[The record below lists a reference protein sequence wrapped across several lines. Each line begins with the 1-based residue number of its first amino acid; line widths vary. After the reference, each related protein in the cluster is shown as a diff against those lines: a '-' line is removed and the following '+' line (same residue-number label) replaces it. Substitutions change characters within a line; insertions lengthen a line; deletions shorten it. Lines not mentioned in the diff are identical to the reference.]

1 MPDISNVCR
10 NILLLICGAIVVALA
25 IFGLVTPVIIPLSPQ
40 VTQET
45 RSNFIVFTPILAVL
59 LLSSTYFY
67 LRPVHQLE
75 RLLNQEQ
82 PPPPDLAQRAR
93 TRAFSAPFYLFF
105 MPVGLV
111 ALISFLADLY
121 GLLARPDYAFALQ
134 FSYSLL
140 LIVTSAA
147 MALTISSLSRRILRP
162 VLIATADL
170 AQDVG
175 RRYEMRLRLAIVV
188 LSLNLVV
195 FFFLGVL
202 AFNLVFQAALAGTAD
217 RFRQWEHDVA
227 QAAPYLDDEALRALI
242 DGSDI
247 LQEHQAAAF
256 LSASDGHYLIPP
268 PASYRPPTTPALDE
282 LIEQDDY
289 FVLLLPVEWDGGS
302 GQLGITYTF
311 APEETPIVRNTLLIL
326 LAFGAII
333 LGLSLVTARYLA
345 DDITRDLKYVT
356 NRLLDIARRGH
367 VGAKVHTL
375 SLDEVGDLIA
385 AFDKVRE
392 TVTQQQDELN
402 QRVEHMHQLHQASL
416 ALASSVDFQQTLDRI
431 CQVAQDI
438 TASHTVT
445 LYLYN
450 PDDNLFVRASQLGYD
465 VSPDAA
471 AYIRPQGMTYS
482 VLHSRQPVLV
492 QNTLDHPSVS
502 PRVVHRGV
510 RSLIAVPVISRAQV
524 MGVLYVNSREV
535 NAYDDEDVQV
545 VSALASQAAATIEN
559 ARLLDETL
567 ATARVLERRARNLV
581 MINRISTDLT
591 SLLDPYE
598 IFNVTAKHMVDL
610 MDVDHCSVL
619 IFEEGAGMGMVVAE
633 YPQTGTVGQRLSRTD
648 NPAIDRVLTTK
659 KPLAVTD
666 ILEEP
671 LMEPARETLAEM
683 GVRALLIAPLVA
695 RDQVIGTIG
704 LDVLHR
710 PYEFS
715 GEEQELCRTIAAQAA
730 IATSNARLL
739 YDLQQ
744 QSRALTRKSQEL
756 AAESSKLDAILT
768 NMADGLV
775 VTDLAGRIML
785 SNPAFKTIA
794 GLPIGRSLRGRLLDE
809 TFSLLTL
816 RAVIADA
823 MDNPDQITAANLDL
837 ADGRVLKA
845 TASALRMRQGG
856 AMFQESQLKGVVTV
870 LRDITH
876 EVEVDRLKTEFIS
889 AVSHELRTPLTSILG
904 FANLIRSR
912 FRRRIAPFVAGDAK
926 ARQTADRILE
936 NLAIIE
942 TESQR
947 LTRLINDLLDIA
959 QMESGRVEWHM
970 GDVDVGQVIRDSVT
984 AAAALAREKG
994 LTVNLAVLAPLPSVW
1009 GDRDR
1014 LVQVMTNL
1022 LSNAIKFTDEG
1033 EIGVSSWVWT
1043 ADASASP
1050 SPHSP
1055 PDLQP
1060 PALVVSVTDTGV
1072 GIATK
1077 DLPLIF
1083 ERFRQLGDVLTEKPK
1098 GTGLG
1103 LPICKEIVEHHEGAI
1118 WVESEVGVGSTF
1130 SFALPLVEP
1139 VGRPPMLHEIRQ
1151 RVAERLPAASAGEQ
1165 EPLVLIVD
1173 DKASVR
1179 CLLRQELAGAGYRVI
1194 EAADGVQA
1202 LAEARRQSP
1211 ALIIMDVMVPG
1222 VSGFDVSGA
1231 LQADERTADI
1241 PILILSIIED
1251 QERGLR
1257 LGEVRS

>member
-1 MPDISNVCR
+1 
-10 NILLLICGAIVVALA
+10 
-25 IFGLVTPVIIPLSPQ
+25 
-40 VTQET
+40 
-45 RSNFIVFTPILAVL
+45 
-59 LLSSTYFY
+59 
-67 LRPVHQLE
+67 
-75 RLLNQEQ
+75 
-82 PPPPDLAQRAR
+82 
-93 TRAFSAPFYLFF
+93 
-105 MPVGLV
+105 
-111 ALISFLADLY
+111 
-121 GLLARPDYAFALQ
+121 
-134 FSYSLL
+134 
-140 LIVTSAA
+140 
-147 MALTISSLSRRILRP
+147 
-162 VLIATADL
+162 
-170 AQDVG
+170 
-175 RRYEMRLRLAIVV
+175 
-188 LSLNLVV
+188 
-195 FFFLGVL
+195 
-202 AFNLVFQAALAGTAD
+202 
-217 RFRQWEHDVA
+217 
-227 QAAPYLDDEALRALI
+227 
-242 DGSDI
+242 
-247 LQEHQAAAF
+247 
-256 LSASDGHYLIPP
+256 
-268 PASYRPPTTPALDE
+268 
-282 LIEQDDY
+282 
-289 FVLLLPVEWDGGS
+289 
-302 GQLGITYTF
+302 
-311 APEETPIVRNTLLIL
+311 
-326 LAFGAII
+326 
-333 LGLSLVTARYLA
+333 
-345 DDITRDLKYVT
+345 
-356 NRLLDIARRGH
+356 
-367 VGAKVHTL
+367 
-375 SLDEVGDLIA
+375 
-385 AFDKVRE
+385 
-392 TVTQQQDELN
+392 
-402 QRVEHMHQLHQASL
+402 
-416 ALASSVDFQQTLDRI
+416 
-431 CQVAQDI
+431 
-438 TASHTVT
+438 
-445 LYLYN
+445 
-450 PDDNLFVRASQLGYD
+450 
-465 VSPDAA
+465 
-471 AYIRPQGMTYS
+471 
-482 VLHSRQPVLV
+482 
-492 QNTLDHPSVS
+492 
-502 PRVVHRGV
+502 
-510 RSLIAVPVISRAQV
+510 
-524 MGVLYVNSREV
+524 
-535 NAYDDEDVQV
+535 
-545 VSALASQAAATIEN
+545 
-559 ARLLDETL
+559 
-567 ATARVLERRARNLV
+567 
-581 MINRISTDLT
+581 
-591 SLLDPYE
+591 
-598 IFNVTAKHMVDL
+598 
-610 MDVDHCSVL
+610 
-619 IFEEGAGMGMVVAE
+619 
-633 YPQTGTVGQRLSRTD
+633 
-648 NPAIDRVLTTK
+648 
-659 KPLAVTD
+659 
-666 ILEEP
+666 
-671 LMEPARETLAEM
+671 
-683 GVRALLIAPLVA
+683 
-695 RDQVIGTIG
+695 
-704 LDVLHR
+704 
-710 PYEFS
+710 
-715 GEEQELCRTIAAQAA
+715 
-730 IATSNARLL
+730 
-739 YDLQQ
+739 
-744 QSRALTRKSQEL
+744 
-756 AAESSKLDAILT
+756 
-768 NMADGLV
+768 
-775 VTDLAGRIML
+775 
-785 SNPAFKTIA
+785 
-794 GLPIGRSLRGRLLDE
+794 
-809 TFSLLTL
+809 
-816 RAVIADA
+816 
-823 MDNPDQITAANLDL
+823 
-837 ADGRVLKA
+837 
-845 TASALRMRQGG
+845 
-856 AMFQESQLKGVVTV
+856 MFQESQLKGVVTV

-1103 LPICKEIVEHHEGAI
+1103 LPICKEIVEHHEGTI